1 MFNYFLLTLAIT
13 DYIMLTLSFI
23 CAPLVRHLDKQSNLG
38 PLSSVLF
45 WSIQRTYVG
54 SRCIFSIHVSPIS
67 GHYMVFHD
75 QCKIAISFD
84 LLLLGISKLKL
95 VLSLFMSSLRSPY
108 TSLNLKDK

>member
-1 MFNYFLLTLAIT
+1 
-13 DYIMLTLSFI
+13 
-23 CAPLVRHLDKQSNLG
+23 
-38 PLSSVLF
+38 
-45 WSIQRTYVG
+45 
-54 SRCIFSIHVSPIS
+54 
-67 GHYMVFHD
+67 MVFHD